1 MINTFYDCYRILSH
15 VYGEGAYLKQAV
27 NGEVIEPL
35 NRGAVI
41 KICYGV
47 LDEDITL
54 CYYLSL
60 LCEKNPKLPVR
71 IILKI
76 AIYCIEYLKKAPY
89 AVTNSAVEL
98 LKKLGKGGA
107 SGFLNATLRKFC
119 SKRESMLLPEG
130 DDAKS
135 LSIRYSYPSA
145 LLREI
150 LQAYG
155 LAETKAL
162 IAYRASGSFV
172 RFKSDLCGENYLCG
186 RGLKYQ
192 KLPFEGCFKVN
203 AFVRDD
209 GFDEGLYTYQSVGSV
224 AICEAVEAGERLLDA
239 CAAPGGKSVLLSQK
253 FKSVTSCDIH
263 PHRVKLIEQYVER
276 MHADN
281 VKAMLCDS
289 GVFNPEFAAAFDAVL
304 CDVPC
309 SGSGVTCENPDM
321 KVNKDYSSLGELNAL
336 QLKIIKNCFNYVK
349 KGGALYYS
357 TCSVLPREN
366 DEIINEFLQGE
377 RFAEVQTLNSPLT
390 NKRTRFGLQFLP
402 HEAFGAGFYVC
413 KIIKT
418 N

>member
-15 VYGEGAYLKQAV
+15 VYGEGAYLKQAI
-27 NGEVIEPL
+27 NCEVIEPL

-54 CYYLSL
+54 SYYLSL

-76 AIYCIEYLKKAPY
+76 AIYNVEYLKKAPY

-107 SGFLNATLRKFC
+107 SGFLNAALRKFC
-119 SKRESMLLPEG
+119 SNREKMRLPDG
-130 DDAKS
+130 DSVKS
-135 LSIRYSYPSA
+135 LSIRYSYPEA
-145 LLREI
+145 LLSEI

-155 LAETKAL
+155 ADTAKEI
-162 IAYRASGSFV
+162 IAYRSSGSFV
-172 RFKSDLCGENYLCG
+172 RFKSEVEGESYLSE
-186 RGLKYQ
+186 RGLKYN

-209 GFDEGLYTYQSVGSV
+209 GFSEGLYTYQSVGSV
-224 AICEAVEAGERLLDA
+224 AICEAIGGGERLLDA

-263 PHRVKLIEQYVER
+263 PHRVKLIEQYAER

-281 VKAMLCDS
+281 VKAVLCDS
-289 GVFNPEFAAAFDAVL
+289 SVFNPEFSAAFGVVL

-336 QLKIIKNCFNYVK
+336 QLKIIKNCFKYVK

-366 DEIINEFLQGE
+366 DGIINEFLRE
-377 RFAEVQTLNSPLT
+377 EPFAEAQELFSPLV
-390 NKRTRFGLQFLP
+390 NKKTQFGLQFLP
-402 HEAFGAGFYVC
+402 HETLGAGFYVC
-413 KIIKT
+413 KIVKT